1 MGEFDKAKRAMEDDT
16 RRCPRCKEQN
26 VRGASPTIVRQ
37 QDGSF
42 FCDNCSHAWREKQ

>member
-1 MGEFDKAKRAMEDDT
+1 MGEYDKALRAMEDAD
-16 RRCPRCKEQN
+16 RRCPRCKEMN

-42 FCDNCSHAWREKQ
+42 CCDNCSYSWKEKQ